1 MQSESRIS
9 AHTWRQWCSQLQLD
23 VVEAIDVWDEICLPL
38 MMLSRKAP
46 DVPFVLQAWM
56 ARPDLDLITFREEL
70 PAALHILA
78 FVASLQDESLS
89 GAGFKSGILKI
100 FRRVATS
107 PGEVP
112 PPLEI
117 RRRQFVVELTS
128 VILITKVIKG
138 ENISLPGVIKVLA
151 EGRGTLDDLVRM
163 AKKAA
168 GTGRVADAV
177 MACLECRVAALNEA
191 VAEAEADDDEDEDD
205 ELDEDAAD
213 GTEGNGADGKAEEDS
228 EEETEESGDGEFED
242 EDDEE
247 LEDEDD
253 LDEAFEAPRPANATE
268 NFLYHAKAAFKLI
281 YAAEANK
288 DKEIPRELLVKRLDS
303 VDKFEPLR
311 AYVPTHEEAQAMMRK
326 GQIEQSGGRE
336 KTLMKARA
344 GGGGGARSSGGGKGA
359 GGPISGGG
367 GAAEGGLAA
376 PTSAGVSMGPGGGSA
391 KKPTVIKGGAATGKA
406 AAVTASGFS
415 EYAGEE
421 DDEDTEEG
429 LDLVEVSEAGLEEA
443 VRQIGALLE
452 NVTAADPDVWAL
464 FLQPDAELDD
474 VCSLSKRLSQEGT
487 GAQQAATAIETIGR
501 MQNIKVLL
509 ALPEDKRI
517 KARDLA
523 IDVDVFVKNTCKTR
537 RSLEPNSRGLMP
549 VPPILDHAG
558 SLSLRLRALQ
568 LAYEQSNTTEVPS
581 REMIADDC
589 ERVLSAVTYKLDQ
602 AVLQTVRTRMDE
614 EIAELLEQ
622 LAAGHFADKLVEA
635 STACAESLQAEGHCE
650 SLEKLEKALAEG
662 PLTFEDVEGNAS
674 KPADVPEELVRPSGL
689 GEIFDAV
696 RRYVFER
703 LRFILQPIHEPE
715 ATFRRVDAGLKKVL
729 AAVAVLEPRKERHH
743 RNPRVALSVVSLEK
757 VTGNNALASL
767 FVRLGVDGR
776 LLYLEDFEDGTYI
789 DVFELRE
796 NTTAQVHAR
805 ARDRARSDRKAELQV
820 GVSYLYSLGR
830 TNELF
835 CSSREDVLESCIK
848 NDEGETK
855 IFPMFSS

>member
-1 MQSESRIS
+1 MPTNEDGYLARLQSASRIS

-100 FRRVATS
+100 FRRGATS

-163 AKKAA
+163 AKNAA

-213 GTEGNGADGKAEEDS
+213 GTEGNDADGKAEEDS

-247 LEDEDD
+247 LKDEDD
-253 LDEAFEAPRPANATE
+253 LDEDEAFEAPRPANATE

-359 GGPISGGG
+359 GAGAGGSGSGGG
-367 GAAEGGLAA
+367 GAAAGGIAA
-376 PTSAGVSMGPGGGSA
+376 TTSAGVSMGTGGGSA

-415 EYAGEE
+415 GYAGEE
-421 DDEDTEEG
+421 DDEDVEEG

-452 NVTAADPDVWAL
+452 NVTAADPDVWTL
-464 FLQPDAELDD
+464 FLHPDAELDD

-487 GAQQAATAIETIGR
+487 GAQQAAAAIETIGR

-537 RSLEPNSRGLMP
+537 RTLEPNSRGLMP

-568 LAYEQSNTTEVPS
+568 LAYEQSNSAEVPS

-589 ERVLSAVTYKLDQ
+589 ERVLAAVTYKLDQ

-622 LAAGHFADKLVEA
+622 LAAGNFADKLVEA
-635 STACAESLQAEGHCE
+635 APNRC
-650 SLEKLEKALAEG
+650 K
-662 PLTFEDVEGNAS
+662 
-674 KPADVPEELVRPSGL
+674 
-689 GEIFDAV
+689 
-696 RRYVFER
+696 
-703 LRFILQPIHEPE
+703 
-715 ATFRRVDAGLKKVL
+715 
-729 AAVAVLEPRKERHH
+729 RKDIA
-743 RNPRVALSVVSLEK
+743 N
-757 VTGNNALASL
+757 
-767 FVRLGVDGR
+767 
-776 LLYLEDFEDGTYI
+776 
-789 DVFELRE
+789 
-796 NTTAQVHAR
+796 
-805 ARDRARSDRKAELQV
+805 RSR
-820 GVSYLYSLGR
+820 SWR
-830 TNELF
+830 
-835 CSSREDVLESCIK
+835 
-848 NDEGETK
+848 
-855 IFPMFSS
+855 